1 MDRPRSCFL
10 HTSFMHMRLCSF
22 ATCVAHSPHGLARR
36 RDRPPTLTGR
46 NGPALWHCCCCS
58 PPRPHH
64 LRASDREFVL
74 QIRRT
79 THSCVVHENAL
90 MWKPHPHAPP
100 GSLRVRPRP
109 SREPFPARTGTGR
122 RGPERT
128 RDHLDP
134 GTRGRPA
141 VRELSRR
148 EIAEFLWGWSGGFRG
163 GFCTVEDSGVVAEE
177 PENFLPCSADFA
189 CRPRAFFPCQEPKR
203 RGRPCFTSLGLVTL
217 RLAARR
223 VQRPTASLEVRADM
237 AQDGPRAR
245 GRRDNLAATS
255 RPSWRVKAFIA
266 PVANLVVGCSVRS
279 YLDRRITSPLWI

>member
-1 MDRPRSCFL
+1 MYGDSVSLPPSEHFHSLGQDPQPVDRPRSCFL

-100 GSLRVRPRP
+100 SSLRVRPRP

-189 CRPRAFFPCQEPKR
+189 CRPRAFFSVPGAEEA
-203 RGRPCFTSLGLVTL
+203 GTAMLHFT
-217 RLAARR
+217 R
-223 VQRPTASLEVRADM
+223 VSYV
-237 AQDGPRAR
+237 
-245 GRRDNLAATS
+245 ATS
-255 RPSWRVKAFIA
+255 GAQGPAAHSE
-266 PVANLVVGCSVRS
+266 P
-279 YLDRRITSPLWI
+279 